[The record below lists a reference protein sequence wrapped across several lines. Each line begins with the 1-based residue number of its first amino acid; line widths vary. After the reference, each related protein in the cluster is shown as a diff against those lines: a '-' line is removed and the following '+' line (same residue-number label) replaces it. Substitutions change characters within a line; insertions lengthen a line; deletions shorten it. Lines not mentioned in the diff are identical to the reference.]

1 MFNREHFLRS
11 GGYYEEFSGWG
22 YEDLELNCRMIRKS
36 KDFPTPRDW
45 SLERFNFNT
54 IYEYS
59 GWKAVYRLYGDICF
73 YHGIVLFHGTH
84 KIKQDLLREVQRKKN
99 YQFFARYLLWKYISY
114 EKMYFY
120 DESRYYFLVWACL
133 Y

>member
-1 MFNREHFLRS
+1 MGLRR
-11 GGYYEEFSGWG
+11 F
-22 YEDLELNCRMIRKS
+22 RKS

-99 YQFFARYLLWKYISY
+99 YQFFIDNLKNLKDPDHCQIFIV
-114 EKMYFY
+114 EIH
-120 DESRYYFLVWACL
+120 
-133 Y
+133 